1 MAAAAALAEVDQCL
15 QWIGFTDVQHRN
27 SIIAEGGFNGLN
39 DFFDVTET
47 DIHDMAESF
56 SKRSPAANRINFG
69 MRRIK
74 WLIAMMHWCQDHQ
87 RCSEEPDIAGF
98 ANADAFKE
106 ALQVS
111 AQRALLRKNDSDQ
124 VDTISKV
131 ADPGKSKDEKKWPD
145 WEPAF
150 VNYLSTIPG
159 VKGVPLSY
167 VVCANEDPDH
177 ETDFEGDFM
186 ARSIACAPL
195 NNTTFRADARKV
207 HQLLM
212 NFLVAE
218 SAEQWIKN
226 LASRVNGRLDM
237 EALRNHYGGE
247 GNASRCIATA
257 EKLRETLHYKSE
269 RSMPFSTF
277 LDRMQKMFNIFQEE
291 GEELTKNAKVHELLK
306 RVQNNQ
312 LQDTVKALRVRFDID
327 GISYTEAANHL
338 TSAVSELPE
347 YLLARRVSSLKRIRG
362 GGLEKGKNKFKRDS
376 IYADDGTIFTG
387 YYSNWKSLPKE
398 DRDKVIAERKKKNT
412 NGGVK
417 NDNKRKLAE
426 IQALTDDIA
435 IMKCTVSQLAATK
448 RNQDEQDDDAPRNDA
463 GNQFGGRKAKAGK

>member
-1 MAAAAALAEVDQCL
+1 ME
-15 QWIGFTDVQHRN
+15 R
-27 SIIAEGGFNGLN
+27 
-39 DFFDVTET
+39 
-47 DIHDMAESF
+47 DIRDMAESF
-56 SKRSPAANRINFG
+56 SRRSPAANRINFG
-69 MRRIK
+69 MRCIK

-87 RCSEEPDIAGF
+87 RCSEEPDIADF

-106 ALQVS
+106 ALQMS

-124 VDTISKV
+124 VDTISKA
-131 ADPGKSKDEKKWPD
+131 ADPGKFKDEKKWPD

-159 VKGVPLSY
+159 VKGIPLSY
-167 VVCANEDPDH
+167 VVRANEDPDH
-177 ETDFEGDFM
+177 EIDFEGDFV
-186 ARSIACAPL
+186 ARSIPCAPL
-195 NNTTFRADARKV
+195 NNATFRADARKV

-226 LASRVNGRLDM
+226 LAPRDNGRLDM

-247 GNASRCIATA
+247 GNASRYIATA

-277 LDRMQKMFNIFQEE
+277 LDCMQKMFNIFQEE
-291 GEELTKNAKVHELLK
+291 GEELTENAKVRELLK

-312 LQDTVKALRVRFDID
+312 LQDTVKALRVRFDLD
-327 GISYTEAANHL
+327 GISYTEVANHL

-347 YLLARRVSSLKRIRG
+347 YLLRRRVSSLKRIRG
-362 GGLEKGKNKFKRDS
+362 GGSEKGKNKFKRDS

-387 YYSNWKSLPKE
+387 YYSNWKSLSKE
-398 DRDKVIAERKKKNT
+398 DCDKVIAERKKKNT

-417 NDNKRKLAE
+417 NDNKLKLAE
-426 IQALTDDIA
+426 IKALTDDIA
-435 IMKCTVSQLAATK
+435 MMKRTVSQLAATK
-448 RNQDEQDDDAPRNDA
+448 RNQDEQDDDAPRNDVD
-463 GNQFGGRKAKAGK
+463 NQFGFRKAKAGK

>member
-1 MAAAAALAEVDQCL
+1 MAATAAFAGVDQCL

-47 DIHDMAESF
+47 DICDMAEGF

-74 WLIAMMHWCQDHQ
+74 CFFAMMHLSQDHQ
-87 RCSEEPDIAGF
+87 RCSEEPDIAVF

-124 VDTISKV
+124 VDTISKA
-131 ADPGKSKDEKKWPD
+131 ADPGKFKDEKKWPD

-159 VKGVPLSY
+159 VKGIPLSY
-167 VVCANEDPDH
+167 VVRANEDPDH
-177 ETDFEGDFM
+177 ETDFEGDFV

-195 NNTTFRADARKV
+195 NNATFRADARKV

-218 SAEQWIKN
+218 SVEQWIKN
-226 LASRVNGRLDM
+226 LAPRVNGRLDM
-237 EALRNHYGGE
+237 EALRNLYGGE

-257 EKLRETLHYKSE
+257 EKLCETLHYKSE

-277 LDRMQKMFNIFQEE
+277 LDRMQMTFNIFQEE
-291 GEELTKNAKVHELLK
+291 GEELTENAKVCELLK

-312 LQDTVKALRVRFDID
+312 LQDTVKVL
-327 GISYTEAANHL
+327 
-338 TSAVSELPE
+338 
-347 YLLARRVSSLKRIRG
+347 
-362 GGLEKGKNKFKRDS
+362 
-376 IYADDGTIFTG
+376 
-387 YYSNWKSLPKE
+387 
-398 DRDKVIAERKKKNT
+398 
-412 NGGVK
+412 
-417 NDNKRKLAE
+417 
-426 IQALTDDIA
+426 
-435 IMKCTVSQLAATK
+435 
-448 RNQDEQDDDAPRNDA
+448 
-463 GNQFGGRKAKAGK
+463 

>member
-1 MAAAAALAEVDQCL
+1 MAAAAAFAEVDQCL

-47 DIHDMAESF
+47 DIRDMAKSF
-56 SKRSPAANRINFG
+56 FKRSPAANRINFG

-74 WLIAMMHWCQDHQ
+74 RLIAMMHWCQDHQ

-98 ANADAFKE
+98 ANADAFNE

-124 VDTISKV
+124 VDTISKA
-131 ADPGKSKDEKKWPD
+131 ADPGKFKDEKKWPD

-159 VKGVPLSY
+159 VKGVTLSS
-167 VVCANEDPDH
+167 VVHANEDPDH
-177 ETDFEGDFM
+177 ETDFEGDFV

-195 NNTTFRADARKV
+195 NNATFHADARKV

-226 LASRVNGRLDM
+226 LASRVNGCLDM

-247 GNASRCIATA
+247 GNASRRIATA

-291 GEELTKNAKVHELLK
+291 GEELTKNAKVRELLK

-398 DRDKVIAERKKKNT
+398 DRDKVIAEQKKKNT

-435 IMKCTVSQLAATK
+435 MMKCTVSQLAASK
-448 RNQDEQDDDAPRNDA
+448 RNQDEQDDDAPHSDA

>member
-1 MAAAAALAEVDQCL
+1 MAAATAFAEVDQCL
-15 QWIGFTDVQHRN
+15 QWIGFTDVQHHN
-27 SIIAEGGFNGLN
+27 SIIDEGGFNGLN
-39 DFFDVTET
+39 EFFDVTET
-47 DIHDMAESF
+47 DIRDMAESF
-56 SKRSPAANRINFG
+56 SKRSPATNRINFG
-69 MRRIK
+69 IRRIK

-111 AQRALLRKNDSDQ
+111 AQRSLLRKNDSDQ

-131 ADPGKSKDEKKWPD
+131 ADPGKFKDEKKWPD

-150 VNYLSTIPG
+150 VNYLSTIPS

-167 VVCANEDPDH
+167 VVHANKDPDH
-177 ETDFEGDFM
+177 KTDFEGDFV

-195 NNTTFRADARKV
+195 NNATFRADARKV

-218 SAEQWIKN
+218 SVEQWIKN
-226 LASRVNGRLDM
+226 LASCVNGRLDM
-237 EALRNHYGGE
+237 KALRNHYGGE
-247 GNASRCIATA
+247 GNASRRIATA

-291 GEELTKNAKVHELLK
+291 GEELTENAKVRELLK

-312 LQDTVKALRVRFDID
+312 LQDTVKALRVRLDID
-327 GISYTEAANHL
+327 RISYTEAANHL

-362 GGLEKGKNKFKRDS
+362 GGLEKGKNKFKWDS
-376 IYADDGTIFTG
+376 IYADAVPYSQDTIAIGNPFQKRIVT
-387 YYSNWKSLPKE
+387 KSLQNGKRRTQTE
-398 DRDKVIAERKKKNT
+398 GSRTITST
-412 NGGVK
+412 NWLK
-417 NDNKRKLAE
+417 YKPSPT
-426 IQALTDDIA
+426 I
-435 IMKCTVSQLAATK
+435 S
-448 RNQDEQDDDAPRNDA
+448 P
-463 GNQFGGRKAKAGK
+463 